1 MHTNGMCNM
10 DEITLA
16 ENGFIVRSNG
26 TQETD
31 PLCAL
36 GSRVVLAEGYTLRS
50 FVLMLARYPLL
61 TRLSPFAQDLAGG
74 LAGWPASGCVP
85 AGIARLELQ
94 KTVEIIGH
102 PAPARLE
109 IYHALRGVGTDGE
122 AIEIKPYP
130 VETLLDV
137 PLGLGPLRHV
147 VFGDRMDEFRFQT
160 VCNLFEFQEGIGWQ
174 LAFHGAPVE
183 CALRR

>member
-1 MHTNGMCNM
+1 M
-10 DEITLA
+10 DKITLA
-16 ENGFIVRSNG
+16 KNGSLLGHNG
-26 TQETD
+26 TPETD
-31 PLCAL
+31 PLRAL
-36 GSRVVLAEGYTLRS
+36 GARVVLEDGYTLRS
-50 FVLMLARYPLL
+50 FVQMLNTYPQL
-61 TRLSPFAQDLAGG
+61 TQLSPFAKDLAGG

-102 PAPARLE
+102 PAPPRLE
-109 IYHALRGVGTDGE
+109 IYHALRGVGTDGQD
-122 AIEIKPYP
+122 IEVKPYP

-137 PLGLGPLRHV
+137 PLVLGPLRHV
-147 VFGDRMDEFRFQT
+147 VFGDRMDEFHFQT

>member
-1 MHTNGMCNM
+1 M

-16 ENGFIVRSNG
+16 RDGFIIRNNG

-31 PLCAL
+31 PLCVL
-36 GSRVVLAEGYTLRS
+36 GARVRLAEGYTLRS
-50 FVLMLARYPLL
+50 FITMLALVPLFA
-61 TRLSPFAQDLAGG
+61 RLSPFAKDLAAG
-74 LAGWPASGCVP
+74 LADWPGSGCIP
-85 AGIARLELQ
+85 AGIKRLELQ

-102 PAPARLE
+102 PAPPRLE
-109 IYHALRGVGTDGE
+109 IYHALRGVGTDGQDL
-122 AIEIKPYP
+122 EIKPYP
-130 VETLLDV
+130 VETLLDL
-137 PLGLGPLRHV
+137 PLVLGRLRHV

-160 VCNLFEFQEGIGWQ
+160 VVNLFEFQEGIGWQ

>member
-1 MHTNGMCNM
+1 M
-10 DEITLA
+10 DEIILA
-16 ENGFIVRSNG
+16 ANGLLLRCNG
-26 TQETD
+26 TQESD
-31 PLCAL
+31 PLCVL
-36 GSRVVLAEGYTLRS
+36 GARVVLAEGYTLRS
-50 FVLMLARYPLL
+50 FVQMLCLNPLL
-61 TRLSPFAQDLAGG
+61 TRLNPFAKDLAGG
-74 LAGWPASGCVP
+74 LAGWPLSDCAP
-85 AGIARLELQ
+85 AGIERLELS

-102 PAPARLE
+102 PAPPRLE

-122 AIEIKPYP
+122 DIEIKPYP

-137 PLGLGPLRHV
+137 PVGLGPLKHV
-147 VFGDRMDEFRFQT
+147 VFGDRMDEFRFHT